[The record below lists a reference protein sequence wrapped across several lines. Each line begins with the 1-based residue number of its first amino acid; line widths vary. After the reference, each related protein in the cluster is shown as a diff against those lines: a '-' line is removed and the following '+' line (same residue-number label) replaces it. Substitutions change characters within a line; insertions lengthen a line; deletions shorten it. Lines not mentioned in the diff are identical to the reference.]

1 MNRNY
6 DIGRIT
12 PVEFYCRPITRERTM
27 EILEELQI
35 SVYDSLGAFR
45 PTSDLIK
52 DLQRISNG
60 VSSFTATRMA
70 IDAMDALINSTLAGL
85 DLNLMNKDD
94 TRELDSFLETFKI
107 VQGGVSL

>member
-12 PVEFYCRPITRERTM
+12 PVEFYGSPITRERTL
-27 EILEELQI
+27 EILDELQI
-35 SVYDSLGAFR
+35 SIYDSLGGLR
-45 PTSDLIK
+45 NTSDLIR
-52 DLQRISNG
+52 DLQRVSNG

-70 IDAMDALINSTLAGL
+70 IDAMDALINSVLADFNF
-85 DLNLMNKDD
+85 DLANKEE
-94 TRELDSFLETFKI
+94 TNELDSFLGTFKI